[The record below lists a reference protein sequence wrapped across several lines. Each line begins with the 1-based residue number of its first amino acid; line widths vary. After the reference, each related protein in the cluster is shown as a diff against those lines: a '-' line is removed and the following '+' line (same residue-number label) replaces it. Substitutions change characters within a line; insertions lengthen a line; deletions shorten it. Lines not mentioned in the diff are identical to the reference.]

1 MKTKH
6 DILEL
11 SNETIKLGFI
21 ESERYFECLACGRE
35 VEKGLV
41 YKEGET
47 FYEARRFIENHI
59 ARSHGSVF
67 EFLLGLD
74 KKVTG
79 LSDHQIE
86 LLKRFYKGF
95 SDQQIQQ
102 ELKIGSTSTVR
113 NHRFA
118 LKEKERQARIFMTLM
133 ELMREHESE
142 KPRYV
147 QPHATA
153 TMVDDRYKVTIE
165 ENDEI
170 LKKYFPEGLE
180 GQLSTFKMKEKCKLV
195 VLRHIARRI
204 EPGRIYSEKEI
215 NELLQTVFNDHVTIR
230 RYLIEYGFLDR
241 KPDCSAYWLLSKEEN
256 TGRTPQF

>member
-11 SNETIKLGFI
+11 ANETIKLGFI
-21 ESERYFECLACGRE
+21 ESDRYFECLACGRE

-47 FYEARRFIENHI
+47 FYEARRFMESHI

-74 KKVTG
+74 KKITG
-79 LSDHQIE
+79 LSDHQTE

-102 ELKIGSTSTVR
+102 ELEIGSTSTIR

-133 ELMREHESE
+133 ELMHEHENE

-147 QPHATA
+147 QPHETA

-165 ENDEI
+165 EAEEI

-180 GQLSTFKMKEKCKLV
+180 GPLSTFKMKEKCKLV

-204 EPGRIYSEKEI
+204 QPERIYTEKEI
-215 NELLQTVFNDHVTIR
+215 NEVLQTVFSDHVTIR
-230 RYLIEYGFLDR
+230 RYLIEYGFLAR
-241 KPDCSAYWLLSKEEN
+241 KSDCSAYWLCGVNENKE
-256 TGRTPQF
+256 RIPQF